1 MELICPSCEARYQIP
16 DGSIGEK
23 GRQVSCM
30 NCGHGW
36 HAYPPLVLAEPLP
49 SVGLGPATAD
59 TETAPMPSSTPDGGP
74 QEGVGAAAMTSGM
87 RLATGGGAAATRTDL
102 SRTEQLA
109 EIREMLAEVQSDQP
123 AGTPPDQ
130 KAFVPEEQAPRSDP
144 PPRAPQP
151 DGLRPKAL
159 APAADAMDEQLVEED
174 VLAGR
179 EESDIDPLRQRL
191 QAKHEKTEPAKPVDV
206 KKLRRKHERKERSRK
221 TSKAAGSGAFMTGF
235 LLVVMVAAV
244 MIALYALSPQIIER
258 MPSAEPALT
267 KYVATIDGWRVSI
280 AESVSNLTGWVA
292 ERADKG

>member
-30 NCGHGW
+30 SCGHAW
-36 HAYPPLVLAEPLP
+36 HAFPPLVLAEPMQ

-59 TETAPMPSSTPDGGP
+59 TETAPMPSSLPDTD
-74 QEGVGAAAMTSGM
+74 QSDGAGETAVATGM
-87 RLATGGGAAATRTDL
+87 RLASGGGVASTRTDV

-123 AGTPPDQ
+123 ATSTPEQ
-130 KAFVPEEQAPRSDP
+130 KAFVPRETTPRREQAPRETP
-144 PPRAPQP
+144 AEPLRTKAPTT
-151 DGLRPKAL
+151 
-159 APAADAMDEQLVEED
+159 AAEVFDEQLVEDDALSGSDEP
-174 VLAGR
+174 
-179 EESDIDPLRQRL
+179 DIDPLRQRL
-191 QAKHEKTEPAKPVDV
+191 QAQHEKTEPAKKVDV
-206 KKLRRKHERKERSRK
+206 KKLRRKHDRKERARR

-258 MPSAEPALT
+258 MPSAEPALA

-280 AESVSNLTGWVA
+280 AETFSEWTGWVA
-292 ERADKG
+292 ERADKA